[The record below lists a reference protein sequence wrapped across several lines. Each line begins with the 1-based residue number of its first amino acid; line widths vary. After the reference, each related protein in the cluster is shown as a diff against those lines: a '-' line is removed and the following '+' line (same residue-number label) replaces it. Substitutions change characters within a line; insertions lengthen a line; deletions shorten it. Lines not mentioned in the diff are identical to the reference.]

1 MSVFPTV
8 IKLVDK
14 KRDERYHWRGG
25 TVVIN
30 TFVTFALGSNKTTA
44 RNKQQ
49 PNRRKVD
56 YDG

>member
-1 MSVFPTV
+1 MLYKYACKLCKVIHTV
-8 IKLVDK
+8 LSN
-14 KRDERYHWRGG
+14 EE
-25 TVVIN
+25 TLVVIN

-56 YDG
+56 CDG

>member
-14 KRDERYHWRGG
+14 KRDDHYHWRGG
-25 TVVIN
+25 TVVMN
-30 TFVTFALGSNKTTA
+30 TFVTFALDSNKATA

-49 PNRRKVD
+49 PKSQKVD